1 MRIRM
6 RPVLGVLLAVAVA
19 AVTGCGRSGGTPGV
33 ATAHSGAA
41 ASASS
46 TPGLSDQ
53 DKALK
58 FGQCMRDNGV
68 PDFKD
73 PKVGD
78 NGGIGIEAPNGADPA
93 KVEAAM
99 QKCKQYLPGGGQP
112 KKADPQVV
120 EQLRKY
126 AQCMRDN
133 GIKNFPDPTDEG
145 LQVDPNKLG
154 ITGRP
159 EDDPKYAAAAK
170 TCSKYQP
177 GGPSGGPS
185 GGGLQTQNEG
195 N

>member
-1 MRIRM
+1 MRIRTAV
-6 RPVLGVLLAVAVA
+6 VLTLLLAVAVA
-19 AVTGCGRSGGTPGV
+19 GCSRPSSTPGV
-33 ATAHSGAA
+33 ATARSGAA
-41 ASASS
+41 ASGSP
-46 TPGLSDQ
+46 TPSLSDQ
-53 DKALK
+53 DRALK

-68 PDFKD
+68 PDFRD

-78 NGGIGIEAPNGADPA
+78 NGGFGIEAPNGADPA
-93 KVEAAM
+93 KVDAAM

-112 KKADPQVV
+112 QKADPQVV

-126 AQCMRDN
+126 AQCMREN
-133 GIKNFPDPTDEG
+133 GIKNFPDPTDQG

-159 EDDPKYAAAAK
+159 EDDPKYAAAQR

-185 GGGLQTQNEG
+185 GGSFQTQNEG
-195 N
+195 AR